1 MFIVELLLTLTQSW
15 RQSPGDQLS
24 DPGDRGS
31 DGGPRVNEKSGRRKG
46 TAVTI
51 HEVARHASV
60 SPMTVS
66 RVINGESNV
75 RDTTRELVME
85 AVRALNYR
93 PNPAARVL
101 AGARDIRIALIYS
114 NPSASYLSE
123 MLVGALDGSHRAAAQ
138 LVLDRWDTLKPAAEK
153 AAAQK
158 LAEGITGVIL
168 PPPLCESKA
177 IAAAFAAEGVPAVA
191 LATGRA
197 REDVS
202 CVRIDDFHAAREMT
216 LHLVSLGH
224 SRIAF
229 IKGQPTQ
236 TASAQ
241 RLAGFEAAMEE
252 SGLEVDPALVVQGF
266 FSYKSGLE
274 AAEKLLARKRLPTA
288 IFASND
294 DMAAA
299 AISVAH
305 RRSLDVPADISVV
318 GFDDTPIA
326 TTVWPELT
334 TIRQP
339 IAAMAEAAIN
349 LLLHK
354 IRRPQDRHAAQ
365 PVDHLV
371 PYVLVKRDSVAPP
384 RKS

>member
-1 MFIVELLLTLTQSW
+1 
-15 RQSPGDQLS
+15 
-24 DPGDRGS
+24 
-31 DGGPRVNEKSGRRKG
+31 
-46 TAVTI
+46 
-51 HEVARHASV
+51 
-60 SPMTVS
+60 MTVS

-75 RDTTRELVME
+75 RDSTRETVME

-101 AGARDIRIALIYS
+101 AGARDTRIALIYS

-123 MLVGALDGSHRAAAQ
+123 MLVGALDGSHRTASQ
-138 LVLDRWDTLKPAAEK
+138 LVLDRWDNLKPAAEK
-153 AAAQK
+153 AAAQR
-158 LAEGITGVIL
+158 LSEGIAGVIL

-177 IAAAFAAEGVPAVA
+177 IAAAFAAEGVPVVA

-216 LHLVSLGH
+216 LHLIAEGH

-274 AAEKLLARKRLPTA
+274 AAEKLLVRKRLPTA

-299 AISVAH
+299 AIAVAH
-305 RRSLDVPADISVV
+305 RAGMEVPRDISIC
-318 GFDDTPIA
+318 GYDDTAIA
-326 TTVWPELT
+326 TAIWPELT

-339 IAAMAEAAIN
+339 VAEMARCAVR
-349 LLLHK
+349 LLSDAV
-354 IRRPQDRHAAQ
+354 RSAGNPAPRHERLDFQ
-365 PVDHLV
+365 LV
-371 PYVLVKRDSVAPP
+371 PRDSDTVPP
-384 RKS
+384 RSERG

>member
-1 MFIVELLLTLTQSW
+1 
-15 RQSPGDQLS
+15 
-24 DPGDRGS
+24 
-31 DGGPRVNEKSGRRKG
+31 
-46 TAVTI
+46 
-51 HEVARHASV
+51 
-60 SPMTVS
+60 MTVS

-138 LVLDRWDTLKPAAEK
+138 LVLDRWDNLKPTAEK

-158 LAEGITGVIL
+158 LAEGVTGVIL

-177 IAAAFAAEGVPAVA
+177 LAAAFAAEGVAAVA

-216 LHLVSLGH
+216 LHLISLGH
-224 SRIAF
+224 TRLAVIL
-229 IKGQPTQ
+229 GQPSQ
-236 TASAQ
+236 TARGQ
-241 RLAGFEAAMEE
+241 RQAGFEAAMEE
-252 SGLEVDPALVVQGF
+252 SGLEVDPALVVQGY

-288 IFASND
+288 IFATND

-305 RRSLDVPADISVV
+305 RRGLDVPGDISVV

-354 IRRPQDRHAAQ
+354 IRRPKDRHSTQ

-371 PYVLVKRDSVAPP
+371 PYVLVKRDSVAAP
-384 RKS
+384 RKG

>member
-1 MFIVELLLTLTQSW
+1 MSE
-15 RQSPGDQLS
+15 
-24 DPGDRGS
+24 PGDRSG
-31 DGGPRVNEKSGRRKG
+31 DGVPRVSEKSGRRKG

-123 MLVGALDGSHRAAAQ
+123 MLVGALDGSHRAGAQ

-158 LAEGITGVIL
+158 LSEGITGVIL

-252 SGLEVDPALVVQGF
+252 SGLEVDPTLVVQGF

-274 AAEKLLARKRLPTA
+274 AAEKLLGRKRLPTA

-305 RRSLDVPADISVV
+305 RRSLDVPADLSVV

-354 IRRPQDRHAAQ
+354 IRRPQDRHAVQ

>member
-1 MFIVELLLTLTQSW
+1 
-15 RQSPGDQLS
+15 
-24 DPGDRGS
+24 
-31 DGGPRVNEKSGRRKG
+31 
-46 TAVTI
+46 
-51 HEVARHASV
+51 
-60 SPMTVS
+60 MTVS
-66 RVINGESNV
+66 RVVNGESNV
-75 RDTTRELVME
+75 RDSTRETVMQ

-101 AGARDIRIALIYS
+101 AGARDTRLALIYS
-114 NPSASYLSE
+114 NPSGSYLSE
-123 MLVGALDGSHRAAAQ
+123 LLVGALVGSRRTAAQ
-138 LVLDRWDTLKPAAEK
+138 LVLDRWDNFKPAHEK
-153 AAAQK
+153 AEAK
-158 LAEGITGVIL
+158 RLSEGIAGVIL
-168 PPPLCESKA
+168 PPPLCESKT

-191 LATGRA
+191 LATGKA

-216 LHLVSLGH
+216 AHLIANGH

-229 IKGQPTQ
+229 IVGQPAQ

-241 RLAGFEAAMEE
+241 RQAGFEAAMEE
-252 SGLEVDPALVVQGF
+252 AGHEVDPSLIVQGF

-274 AAEKLLARKRLPTA
+274 ATEKILTRKRLPTA

-305 RRSLDVPADISVV
+305 RRGLDVPGDLSVV

-339 IAAMAEAAIN
+339 IAEMAEAAIN
-349 LLLHK
+349 ILLQK
-354 IRRPQDRHAAQ
+354 IRRPKERFASQM
-365 PVDHLV
+365 VDQLL
-371 PYVLVKRDSVAPP
+371 PYLLVKRDSVAPP
-384 RKS
+384 RKP

>member
-1 MFIVELLLTLTQSW
+1 LSES
-15 RQSPGDQLS
+15 GDKN
-24 DPGDRGS
+24 DE
-31 DGGPRVNEKSGRRKG
+31 GPPRLPEKTGRRKG
-46 TAVTI
+46 SAVTI

-75 RDTTRELVME
+75 RDTTREIVME
-85 AVRALNYR
+85 AVRTLNYR

-138 LVLDRWDTLKPAAEK
+138 LVLERWDNLKPAAEK

-158 LAEGITGVIL
+158 LSEGVTGVIL

-191 LATGRA
+191 LATGQA
-197 REDVS
+197 RDDVS

-216 LHLVSLGH
+216 LHLIALGH

-229 IKGQPTQ
+229 IRGQPTQ
-236 TASAQ
+236 TASGQ
-241 RLAGFEAAMEE
+241 RQAGFEAAMEE
-252 SGLEVDPALVVQGF
+252 SGLDVDPALVVQGF

-274 AAEKLLARKRLPTA
+274 AAEKLLGRKRIPTA

-305 RRSLDVPADISVV
+305 RRSLDVPNDLSVV

-354 IRRPQDRHAAQ
+354 IRRPKDRHAHQ
-365 PVDHLV
+365 HVDHLV

-384 RKS
+384 RKD

>member
-1 MFIVELLLTLTQSW
+1 MV
-15 RQSPGDQLS
+15 SPEAGWGRLS
-24 DPGDRGS
+24 ESGDRGN
-31 DGGPRVNEKSGRRKG
+31 DGTPRVSERSGRRKG
-46 TAVTI
+46 SAVTI

-138 LVLDRWDTLKPAAEK
+138 LVLDRWDNLKPAAEK

-158 LAEGITGVIL
+158 LAEGVTGVIL

-191 LATGRA
+191 MATGRA

-216 LHLVSLGH
+216 LHLISLGH

-241 RLAGFEAAMEE
+241 RLAGFEAAMQE
-252 SGLEVDPALVVQGF
+252 SGIEVDPALVVQGF
-266 FSYKSGLE
+266 FTYKSGLE
-274 AAEKLLARKRLPTA
+274 AAEKLLARKRIPTA

-305 RRSLDVPADISVV
+305 RRALDVPNDISVV

-354 IRRPQDRHAAQ
+354 IRRPKDRHSTQ

-384 RKS
+384 KKPDAKG

>member
-1 MFIVELLLTLTQSW
+1 MV
-15 RQSPGDQLS
+15 SPEPGGVRLS
-24 DPGDRGS
+24 ESGDRS
-31 DGGPRVNEKSGRRKG
+31 DDGAPRVAARSGRRRG
-46 TAVTI
+46 SAVTI
-51 HEVARHASV
+51 HEVARHANV

-75 RDTTRELVME
+75 RDTTREIVME

-138 LVLDRWDTLKPAAEK
+138 LVLDRWDNLKPAAEK

-158 LAEGITGVIL
+158 LSEGITGVIL
-168 PPPLCESKA
+168 PPPLCESKS

-191 LATGRA
+191 MATGRA

-216 LHLVSLGH
+216 LYLISLGH
-224 SRIAF
+224 TRIAF

-236 TASAQ
+236 TASSQ

-266 FSYKSGLE
+266 FTYKSGLE
-274 AAEKLLARKRLPTA
+274 AAEKLLGRKRIPTA

-305 RRSLDVPADISVV
+305 RRALDVPGDLSVV

-354 IRRPQDRHAAQ
+354 IRRPKDRHATQ

>member
-1 MFIVELLLTLTQSW
+1 MLCTS
-15 RQSPGDQLS
+15 SAPGLR
-24 DPGDRGS
+24 GDRLSETGDRS
-31 DGGPRVNEKSGRRKG
+31 NNDGAPRIPEKSGRRKG
-46 TAVTI
+46 GAVTI

-75 RDTTRELVME
+75 RDTTRELVMQ

-101 AGARDIRIALIYS
+101 AGARDTRIALIYS

-138 LVLDRWDTLKPAAEK
+138 LVLDRWDNLKPAAEK

-158 LAEGITGVIL
+158 LSEGITGVIL
-168 PPPLCESKA
+168 PPPLCESKS

-191 LATGRA
+191 MATGRA

-216 LHLVSLGH
+216 LHLISLGH

-236 TASAQ
+236 TASGQ
-241 RLAGFEAAMEE
+241 RLAGFEAAMAE
-252 SGLEVDPALVVQGF
+252 SGLEVDPALVVQGY

-288 IFASND
+288 VFASND

-299 AISVAH
+299 VISVAH
-305 RRSLDVPADISVV
+305 RRSLEVPGDISVV

-326 TTVWPELT
+326 TTVW
-334 TIRQP
+334 
-339 IAAMAEAAIN
+339 
-349 LLLHK
+349 
-354 IRRPQDRHAAQ
+354 
-365 PVDHLV
+365 
-371 PYVLVKRDSVAPP
+371 
-384 RKS
+384 

>member
-1 MFIVELLLTLTQSW
+1 
-15 RQSPGDQLS
+15 
-24 DPGDRGS
+24 
-31 DGGPRVNEKSGRRKG
+31 
-46 TAVTI
+46 
-51 HEVARHASV
+51 
-60 SPMTVS
+60 
-66 RVINGESNV
+66 
-75 RDTTRELVME
+75 ME

-101 AGARDIRIALIYS
+101 AGARDTRIAIIYS

-123 MLVGALDGSHRAAAQ
+123 MLVGALDGSHRTASQ
-138 LVLDRWDTLKPAAEK
+138 LVLDRWDNLKPAAEK
-153 AAAQK
+153 AAAQR
-158 LAEGITGVIL
+158 LSEGIAGVIL

-216 LHLVSLGH
+216 LHLIAEGH

-252 SGLEVDPALVVQGF
+252 SGLEIDPSLVVQGF

-274 AAEKLLARKRLPTA
+274 AAEKLLARKRIPTA

-305 RRSLDVPADISVV
+305 RRALDVPGDLSVV

-339 IAAMAEAAIN
+339 IAAMAEAQGFLVVFSNPKA
-349 LLLHK
+349 LLLFGAFIPRFVDPK
-354 IRRPQDRHAAQ
+354 GDYVGQVLLLGATAMAVAVIFDSAYAVLTGRAAA
-365 PVDHLV
+365 L
-371 PYVLVKRDSVAPP
+371 LAPG
-384 RKS
+384 RVRLLSRISGLCLIGGGVWLALARSR

>member
-1 MFIVELLLTLTQSW
+1 V
-15 RQSPGDQLS
+15 S
-24 DPGDRGS
+24 DSGDRGN
-31 DGGPRVNEKSGRRKG
+31 DAPPRVIEKSGRRRG
-46 TAVTI
+46 SAVTI
-51 HEVARHASV
+51 HEVARHANV

-75 RDTTRELVME
+75 RDTTRELVLE
-85 AVRALNYR
+85 AVRVLNYR

-101 AGARDIRIALIYS
+101 AGARDTRIALIYS

-123 MLVGALDGSHRAAAQ
+123 LLVGALDGSHRTAAQ
-138 LVLDRWDTLKPAAEK
+138 LVLDRWDNLKPAQEK
-153 AAAQK
+153 AAAKK

-168 PPPLCESKA
+168 PPPLCESRD

-191 LATGRA
+191 LATGQA
-197 REDVS
+197 RDDVS

-216 LHLVSLGH
+216 AHLISHGH
-224 SRIAF
+224 TRIAF

-236 TASAQ
+236 TASTQ
-241 RLAGFEAAMEE
+241 RLEGFQAAMAEAE
-252 SGLEVDPALVVQGF
+252 LEVDPALVIQGF
-266 FSYKSGLE
+266 FTYKSGLE
-274 AAEKLLARKRLPTA
+274 AAEKLLARKRIPTA

-305 RRSLDVPADISVV
+305 RRGLDVPRDLSVV

-334 TIRQP
+334 TVRQP

-354 IRRPQDRHAAQ
+354 IRRPNDRHASQ
-365 PVDHLV
+365 TVDHLV
-371 PYVLVKRDSVAPP
+371 PYVLVKRDSVAAP
-384 RKS
+384 RKP

>member
-1 MFIVELLLTLTQSW
+1 M
-15 RQSPGDQLS
+15 
-24 DPGDRGS
+24 
-31 DGGPRVNEKSGRRKG
+31 PRLGEKTSRRKG
-46 TAVTI
+46 SAVTI

-75 RDTTRELVME
+75 RDSTRATVME
-85 AVRALNYR
+85 AVRLLNYR

-101 AGARDIRIALIYS
+101 AGARDTRIAIIYS

-123 MLVGALDGSHRAAAQ
+123 MLVGALDGSHRTASQ
-138 LVLDRWDTLKPAAEK
+138 LVLDRWDNRKPAAEK
-153 AAAQK
+153 AAAQR
-158 LAEGITGVIL
+158 LSEGIAGVIL
-168 PPPLCESKA
+168 PPPLCESEA
-177 IAAAFAAEGVPAVA
+177 IAAAFAAEGVPVVA

-197 REDVS
+197 RDDVA

-216 LHLVSLGH
+216 LHLIAQGH

-252 SGLEVDPALVVQGF
+252 SGLEIDPSLVVQGF

-305 RRSLDVPADISVV
+305 RRALDVPKDLSVV

-354 IRRPQDRHAAQ
+354 IRRPKDRHANQA
-365 PVDHLV
+365 VDHLV

>member
-24 DPGDRGS
+24 EPGDRSS

>member
-1 MFIVELLLTLTQSW
+1 
-15 RQSPGDQLS
+15 
-24 DPGDRGS
+24 
-31 DGGPRVNEKSGRRKG
+31 
-46 TAVTI
+46 
-51 HEVARHASV
+51 
-60 SPMTVS
+60 MTVS

-75 RDTTRELVME
+75 RDATRELVME

-101 AGARDIRIALIYS
+101 AGARETRIALIYT

-123 MLVGALDGSHRAAAQ
+123 LLVGALDGASRTATQ
-138 LVLDRWDTLKPAAEK
+138 LVLDRWDNLKPAAER
-153 AAAQK
+153 AAAQR
-158 LAEGITGVIL
+158 LAEGVAGVIL

-177 IAAAFAAEGVPAVA
+177 ISSAFAAEGIPVVA

-202 CVRIDDFHAAREMT
+202 CVRIDDFLAAKEMT
-216 LHLVSLGH
+216 SYLIAQGH
-224 SRIAF
+224 TRIAF
-229 IKGQPTQ
+229 IKGHPNQ

-241 RLAGFEAAMEE
+241 RFEGFEAAMDENE
-252 SGLEVDPALVVQGF
+252 LEVDPALSLQGY

-274 AAEKLLARKRLPTA
+274 AAEKLLTRKKLPTA

-305 RRSLDVPADISVV
+305 RKGLDVPRDLSVV
-318 GFDDTPIA
+318 GFDDTPLA
-326 TTVWPELT
+326 STVWPELT
-334 TIRQP
+334 TVRQP

-354 IRRPQDRHAAQ
+354 IKRPKDRHSTLAI
-365 PVDHLV
+365 DHLI
-371 PYVLVKRDSVAPP
+371 PHELIKRDSVSTP
-384 RKS
+384 RKG

>member
-1 MFIVELLLTLTQSW
+1 
-15 RQSPGDQLS
+15 
-24 DPGDRGS
+24 
-31 DGGPRVNEKSGRRKG
+31 
-46 TAVTI
+46 VTI
-51 HEVARHASV
+51 HEVARHACV

-75 RDTTRELVME
+75 RDSTRELVME

-101 AGARDIRIALIYS
+101 AGARDTRIALIYS
-114 NPSASYLSE
+114 NPSTSYLSE
-123 MLVGALDGSHRAAAQ
+123 LLVGTLNGSRRTAAQ
-138 LVLDRWDTLKPAAEK
+138 LVLDRWDNLKPAQEK
-153 AAAQK
+153 AVAQK
-158 LAEGITGVIL
+158 LAEGIAGVIL

-177 IAAAFAAEGVPAVA
+177 LAAAFAAEDVPVVA

-202 CVRIDDFHAAREMT
+202 CVRIDDFNAAREMT
-216 LHLVSLGH
+216 QLLIAQGH
-224 SRIAF
+224 TRIAF

-252 SGLEVDPALVVQGF
+252 AGHEIDPGLVVQGF

-274 AAEKLLARKRLPTA
+274 AAEKLLARKRIPTA

-305 RRSLDVPADISVV
+305 RRGLDVPNDLSVV
-318 GFDDTPIA
+318 GYDDTPIA

-334 TIRQP
+334 TVRQP

-349 LLLHK
+349 LLLQK
-354 IRRPQDRHAAQ
+354 IRRPKDRYAHQ
-365 PVDHLV
+365 VVDHLV

-384 RKS
+384 RKP

>member
-1 MFIVELLLTLTQSW
+1 
-15 RQSPGDQLS
+15 
-24 DPGDRGS
+24 
-31 DGGPRVNEKSGRRKG
+31 
-46 TAVTI
+46 
-51 HEVARHASV
+51 
-60 SPMTVS
+60 
-66 RVINGESNV
+66 
-75 RDTTRELVME
+75 
-85 AVRALNYR
+85 
-93 PNPAARVL
+93 
-101 AGARDIRIALIYS
+101 
-114 NPSASYLSE
+114 
-123 MLVGALDGSHRAAAQ
+123 
-138 LVLDRWDTLKPAAEK
+138 VLDRWDNLKPARKRPLRRASPK
-153 AAAQK
+153 VLPACC
-158 LAEGITGVIL
+158 L

-177 IAAAFAAEGVPAVA
+177 IAAAFRAEGVPVVA

-216 LHLVSLGH
+216 MHLIAQGH

-236 TASAQ
+236 TASGQ

-252 SGLEVDPALVVQGF
+252 SGLEVDPAFVVQGF

-305 RRSLDVPADISVV
+305 RRALDVPGDLSVV

-334 TIRQP
+334 TGAPAHRGDGGSGDQS
-339 IAAMAEAAIN
+339 AA
-349 LLLHK
+349 
-354 IRRPQDRHAAQ
+354 PQDPSSQGSARPPGGGSPGAVRARQ
-365 PVDHLV
+365 T
-371 PYVLVKRDSVAPP
+371 RSVAPP
-384 RKS
+384 RKP

>member
-1 MFIVELLLTLTQSW
+1 
-15 RQSPGDQLS
+15 LS
-24 DPGDRGS
+24 EPGDREGEVT
-31 DGGPRVNEKSGRRKG
+31 PRVVGRSGRRKG
-46 TAVTI
+46 SAVTI
-51 HEVARHASV
+51 HEVARHANV

-75 RDTTRELVME
+75 RDTTRETVME

-93 PNPAARVL
+93 PNTAARVL

-138 LVLDRWDTLKPAAEK
+138 LVLDRWDNLKPAAEK

-158 LAEGITGVIL
+158 LSEGITGVIL

-191 LATGRA
+191 MGTGRA

-216 LHLVSLGH
+216 LHLINLGH
-224 SRIAF
+224 TRIAF

-236 TASAQ
+236 TASGQ
-241 RLAGFEAAMEE
+241 RQAGFEAAMQE
-252 SGLEVDPALVVQGF
+252 SGIEVDPALVVQGF

-274 AAEKLLARKRLPTA
+274 AAEKLLGRKGIPTA

-305 RRSLDVPADISVV
+305 RRALDVPNDLSVV

-354 IRRPQDRHAAQ
+354 IRRPKDRHANQ

-371 PYVLVKRDSVAPP
+371 PYLLVKRDSVAPP
-384 RKS
+384 RKA

>member
-1 MFIVELLLTLTQSW
+1 
-15 RQSPGDQLS
+15 LS
-24 DPGDRGS
+24 DSGDRNHHGAS
-31 DGGPRVNEKSGRRKG
+31 RPPEKSGRRRG
-46 TAVTI
+46 SAVTI
-51 HEVARHASV
+51 HEVARHANV

-75 RDTTRELVME
+75 REATRALVME

-101 AGARDIRIALIYS
+101 AGARDTRIALIYS

-123 MLVGALDGSHRAAAQ
+123 MLVGALDGSRRTAAQ
-138 LVLDRWDTLKPAAEK
+138 LVLDRWDNLKPAQEK
-153 AAAQK
+153 AAAQR
-158 LAEGITGVIL
+158 LAEGIAGVIL
-168 PPPLCESKA
+168 PPPLCESRE
-177 IAAAFAAEGVPAVA
+177 IAAAFAAEKVPAVA

-202 CVRIDDFHAAREMT
+202 CVRIDDFNAAREMT
-216 LHLVSLGH
+216 AYLISQGH

-241 RLAGFEAAMEE
+241 RLAGFQAAMEE
-252 SGLEVDPALVVQGF
+252 AGHEVDPALVIQGY

-274 AAEKLLARKRLPTA
+274 AAEKLLARKRIPTA

-305 RRSLDVPADISVV
+305 RRGLDVPKDLSVV

-339 IAAMAEAAIN
+339 IASMAEAAIN
-349 LLLHK
+349 LLLQK
-354 IRRPQDRHAAQ
+354 IRRPQDRQASKA
-365 PVDHLV
+365 VDHLV
-371 PYVLVKRDSVAPP
+371 PYMLVKRDSVAPP
-384 RKS
+384 RHD

>member
-1 MFIVELLLTLTQSW
+1 
-15 RQSPGDQLS
+15 
-24 DPGDRGS
+24 
-31 DGGPRVNEKSGRRKG
+31 
-46 TAVTI
+46 
-51 HEVARHASV
+51 
-60 SPMTVS
+60 
-66 RVINGESNV
+66 
-75 RDTTRELVME
+75 ME
-85 AVRALNYR
+85 AVRALNYL

-114 NPSASYLSE
+114 NPSSSYLSE

-138 LVLDRWDTLKPAAEK
+138 LVLDRWDTLKPGAEN

-158 LAEGITGVIL
+158 LSEGITGVIL

-177 IAAAFAAEGVPAVA
+177 IAAAFAAEGVPVVA

-202 CVRIDDFHAAREMT
+202 CVRIDDFNAAREMT

-274 AAEKLLARKRLPTA
+274 ASEKLLARKRLPTA

-305 RRSLDVPADISVV
+305 RRSLDVPGDLTVV

-334 TIRQP
+334 TVRQP

-354 IRRPQDRHAAQ
+354 IRRPQDRHANQ

-384 RKS
+384 RKA

>member
-1 MFIVELLLTLTQSW
+1 
-15 RQSPGDQLS
+15 
-24 DPGDRGS
+24 
-31 DGGPRVNEKSGRRKG
+31 
-46 TAVTI
+46 
-51 HEVARHASV
+51 
-60 SPMTVS
+60 
-66 RVINGESNV
+66 
-75 RDTTRELVME
+75 ME

-101 AGARDIRIALIYS
+101 AGARDTRIALIYS

-123 MLVGALDGSHRAAAQ
+123 MLVGALDGSHRTAAQ
-138 LVLDRWDTLKPAAEK
+138 LVLDRWDNLKPAAEK

-158 LAEGITGVIL
+158 LSEGIAGVIL

-177 IAAAFAAEGVPAVA
+177 IAAAFAAEGVPVVA

-216 LHLVSLGH
+216 AAPDRAGTFAHRLHQGPAH
-224 SRIAF
+224 ADRERAASR
-229 IKGQPTQ
+229 
-236 TASAQ
+236 
-241 RLAGFEAAMEE
+241 RLRGRHGR
-252 SGLEVDPALVVQGF
+252 SRLEVDPALVVQGF
-266 FSYKSGLE
+266 FTYKSGLE
-274 AAEKLLARKRLPTA
+274 AAEKLLARKRIPTA

-305 RRSLDVPADISVV
+305 RRGLDVPGDLSVV

-354 IRRPQDRHAAQ
+354 IRRPKDRHVHQA
-365 PVDHLV
+365 VDHLV

-384 RKS
+384 RKP